1 MKISDKK
8 YLTVWIRKLD
18 ISSDLRSL
26 LHSQSTWRMEK
37 KRKRANNKTIS
48 HPLRFRW
55 NKPRQI
61 TKYDA
66 LCSGYWNMYESISGP
81 CRQDNEW
88 RPWRRRGKRERVG
101 YTYIFVWSFELL
113 FKVNHRQGWEGGRA
127 GLSFLLYARRP
138 GVQGDDTWSCSLHH
152 ISSSRVP
159 PLSCF
164 TDTRCCS
171 PVITR
176 DRPDPERWRSKSRIY
191 SI

>member
-1 MKISDKK
+1 MNSKIRHLQRSQI
-8 YLTVWIRKLD
+8 TIRFP
-18 ISSDLRSL
+18 INV
-26 LHSQSTWRMEK
+26 EN
-37 KRKRANNKTIS
+37 RKRRKRTNNKTIP

-66 LCSGYWNMYESISGP
+66 LCGGYWNMYESISGP

-88 RPWRRRGKRERVG
+88 RPWRRGGKRGESPVR
-101 YTYIFVWSFELL
+101 IFVWSFELL
-113 FKVNHRQGWEGGRA
+113 FKVNHRQGWKGGRA
-127 GLSFLLYARRP
+127 GLSFLLYARRF

-152 ISSSRVP
+152 TSSTFRVP

-164 TDTRCCS
+164 ADTRCCS
-171 PVITR
+171 PVIIR